1 MSEPIIPRSVW
12 EDPAYRITG
21 PPAQLGLI
29 AGLTAHYPGGNPG
42 DLSTDAKCAAYMRRM
57 QREYVTDRGYSL
69 GYNWMIPPSGS
80 IWEARGILYANA
92 ANGSTTWNAKAFA
105 VQFANGPGEALTE
118 AQMQAARWLHGHLM
132 ALCDRQI
139 AWNAHG
145 QVRGQ
150 TWPNL
155 APPSQWST
163 ACPGQLI
170 WRALASG
177 ELDYRPL
184 PPPVIVPP
192 ANRSVTMLL
201 LDLFLNTPSWTAFQ
215 TDGKAIWH
223 ASNGETVKVLA
234 RGGVPRVEVSE
245 AELIGMLTDVRAKG
259 TCPVPNPS
267 PALLAAWNQSALG
280 Q

>member
-29 AGLTAHYPGGNPG
+29 SGLTAHYPGGNPG
-42 DLSTDAKCAAYMRRM
+42 DLSSDAKCAAYMRRM
-57 QREYVTDRGYSL
+57 QREYVVDRGYSL

-80 IWEARGILYANA
+80 IWEARGILYTNA
-92 ANGSTTWNAKAFA
+92 ANGSTTWNTKAFA
-105 VQFANGPGEALTE
+105 VQFANGPGEALTD
-118 AQMQAARWLHGHLM
+118 AQITAARWLHGHLQ

-150 TWPNL
+150 TWPTL

-163 ACPGQLI
+163 ACPGALI

-177 ELDYRPL
+177 ELNYQPL

-192 ANRSVTMLL
+192 EEDEMFRFVQVPGDVTVYKVAGLQAL
-201 LDLFLNTPSWTAFQ
+201 WVS
-215 TDGKAIWH
+215 DGNAVALEM
-223 ASNGETVKVLA
+223 ASAVGGAVQSIDRVVLK
-234 RGGVPRVEVSE
+234 GYQ
-245 AELIGMLTDVRAKG
+245 LIG
-259 TCPVPNPS
+259 
-267 PALLAAWNQSALG
+267 AAPWQFPIPGVTTSAADFNSWKP
-280 Q
+280 

>member
-1 MSEPIIPRSVW
+1 M
-12 EDPAYRITG
+12 
-21 PPAQLGLI
+21 LI
-29 AGLTAHYPGGNPG
+29 LLTSAHRVQKLIGVCNYG
-42 DLSTDAKCAAYMRRM
+42 
-57 QREYVTDRGYSL
+57 ETDRGYSL
-69 GYNWMIPPSGS
+69 GYNWMIPPNGT

-118 AQMQAARWLHGHLM
+118 AQKQAARWLHGHLM

-150 TWPNL
+150 TWPTL

-163 ACPGQLI
+163 ACPGALI
-170 WRALASG
+170 WRALAAG

-192 ANRSVTMLL
+192 SKPRSVPMLL
-201 LDLFLNTPSWTAFQ
+201 LDLYPSDPARWCAFQ
-215 TDGKAIWH
+215 CDGKTIWH
-223 ASNGETVKVLA
+223 ASNGKTVDVLQ
-234 RGGVPRVEVSE
+234 RGGVPRVELSE
-245 AELIGMLTDVRAKG
+245 DELINMLTDVRAQG
-259 TCPVPNPS
+259 SCPVPNPS
-267 PALLAAWNQSALG
+267 PALLAAWNASALG